1 MKFDISLL
9 EDFISIS
16 TKNDI
21 NPLIQIIESI
31 LDSKTSCNDIV
42 LIAKQQI
49 LCVENT
55 LDNIIL
61 SEDLI
66 IDDQLELFS
75 YHINEAIK
83 RLRKHIGFYN
93 TKRKHKKTK
102 RNIPESI

>member
-83 RLRKHIGFYN
+83 
-93 TKRKHKKTK
+93 
-102 RNIPESI
+102 SISDITRPYDNNEMLDIMFGEFCLGK